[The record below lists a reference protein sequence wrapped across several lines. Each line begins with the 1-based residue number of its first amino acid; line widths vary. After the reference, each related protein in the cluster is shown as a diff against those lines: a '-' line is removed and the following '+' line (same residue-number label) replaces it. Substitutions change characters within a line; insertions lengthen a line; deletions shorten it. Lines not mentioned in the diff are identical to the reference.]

1 MRVPSVSV
9 IIPVYNVE
17 AYVERCIE
25 SVAAQTCADFE
36 ALLVDDGSP
45 DGSGAILE
53 RWARRD
59 PRFRVLHKENGGLS
73 SARNAGMD
81 AARGDYLLFVD
92 ADDWIDP

>member
-45 DGSGAILE
+45 DGSGATPSDGDK
-53 RWARRD
+53 RGA
-59 PRFRVLHKENGGLS
+59 LS
-73 SARNAGMD
+73 ALPSPA
-81 AARGDYLLFVD
+81 VTP
-92 ADDWIDP
+92 ADDGATHDEA